1 MTTHTQQ
8 ISANLKVHNELLRSG
23 YCPVPA
29 ENTDKPQGKAQQ
41 KWVRVSA
48 DFHEKWYAGGYEKNN
63 DRLEGGEAYNMEY
76 ARRIGA
82 LKLTNKEDAQT
93 LTKIY
98 AGDKGVNIL
107 LDGKLALLD
116 FDDKDNP
123 KLYESFEE
131 EFPFLKQCYKDRNP
145 AKPWSYHYLIPDD
158 EAFIGIT
165 GTGQITGKY
174 GDFHLIH
181 PKVNDASVQVDFKK
195 IAKDGRWSEDD
206 NDEKQATN
214 YGGKRTPTISTYS
227 QRETLQK
234 LPKWFKMK
242 KLKKD
247 PSYKLFIKYMKTVYR
262 RRSETGGNK
271 KQVIESEVPTA
282 ITKQEQIKIKKNT
295 KIHSVEDFKKLPVW
309 KFIQEEWDEEE
320 GYKHTISKQPDGK
333 FMIDL
338 GKAECA
344 RTCPFTG
351 CIHKS
356 NNFWLLYLPLKQKL
370 VQYCFGCSGQNSEID
385 WKETSDYEKAFW
397 EGAGGQHVRSDWDSA
412 EEDFQNGLNAIGE
425 LLNDHL
431 CYIDK
436 KGQSEYVLYNYGYM
450 YSVKTAKGLKDYY
463 LCWRFKPKMNYWV
476 ETGKAGEKT
485 SKRYNHGG
493 EAWINPVDCWL
504 HYPKQHRRCYMGFKP
519 AENFDDRGRMFNTF
533 QGFAITKSVAE
544 AYMKHKGIKHEDVEE
559 LMKPVLDHIMKI
571 WCNNKQNRFDY
582 VISWFAQVLQK
593 PCEKTKVALCLKSDF
608 EGAGKSVIVGM
619 MKNIIGEYHSVSLN
633 EFPEGFNDI
642 MADKCFIN
650 LDEALWG
657 KDKSAAK
664 VKVFITEEHQQIKK
678 KFKDEYT
685 QDAYHN
691 VLISTN
697 EDFMCP
703 KDIGSRRYYILDLS
717 NKYAGITNDEKRKHF
732 KPIWEIAKQPEL
744 FAYYLYTYPLGDFDP
759 KQFDETEIGLAV
771 AQIGMSNV
779 KAWLYYCLQNDEF
792 YSVKETSWSPETG
805 NQESE
810 TIYRC
815 GDVFPKKYLE
825 ESYCDYTKTEYGG
838 SKRFTQFWRE
848 LYKLVPKH
856 KVEAGQRSAFNR
868 RYCVKF
874 PPLAE
879 TRKFFTNGWSD
890 NPGTTLPF
898 EEVDT
903 TMEYDITPNEDTIIN
918 VDLDTVEPS
927 KKKKMMPTP
936 KGFKPCMEWRQV
948 HRQYEYVNED
958 DEDEELLEMDADMIE
973 YVLEGEKNYRYECK
987 VRKGDDEVFKTRD
1000 FHKFCVWLTKE
1011 AGITFEDVINEYE
1024 PNNPSGFQ
1032 FSDPNK
1038 QPTAIVSFD

>member
-48 DFHEKWYAGGYEKNN
+48 DFHEEWYAKGYDKNN
-63 DRLEGGEAYNMEY
+63 ERLNGGEAYNMEY

-82 LKLTNKEDAQT
+82 LKLTNKDDEKT
-93 LTKIY
+93 LSDIY

-116 FDDKDNP
+116 FDDKENP

-158 EAFIGIT
+158 EAFVGIT

-174 GDFHLIH
+174 GDFHLLH
-181 PKVNDASVQVDFKK
+181 PKVDDASVQVDFKK

-242 KLKKD
+242 KLKKE
-247 PSYKLFIKYMKTVYR
+247 PSYTLFIKYMKTVYR
-262 RRSETGGNK
+262 RRSETGGK
-271 KQVIESEVPTA
+271 KQKTESEVPTA
-282 ITKQEQIKIKKNT
+282 ITKKEQINIKRTT

-309 KFIQEEWDEEE
+309 KFIQEEWDTEE
-320 GYKHTISKQPDGK
+320 GYKHIISKQPDGK

-397 EGAGGQHVRSDWDSA
+397 NGAGGSHIRDDYDAA
-412 EEDFQNGLNAIGE
+412 EEDFQNGLNAIAE

-463 LCWRFKPKMNYWV
+463 LCWRFRPKMNYW
-476 ETGKAGEKT
+476 ESSGKSGEKT
-485 SKRYNHGG
+485 SKRYQYPGDS
-493 EAWINPVDCWL
+493 WINPVDCWL

-533 QGFAITKSVAE
+533 QGFAITKSIAE
-544 AYMKHKGIKHEDVEE
+544 AYMKHKNIKPADVEK

-571 WCNNKQNRFDY
+571 WCSNKQKRFDY

-664 VKVFITEEHQQIKK
+664 VKVFITEHQQQIKK

-717 NKYAGITNDEKRKHF
+717 NKFAGIMNEEKRKHF
-732 KPIWEIAKQPEL
+732 KPIWEIANQPEL
-744 FAYYLYTYPLGDFDP
+744 FAYYLYTYPLEDFDP
-759 KQFDETEIGLAV
+759 KDFEETEIGLAV
-771 AQIGMSNV
+771 AEIGMSNV
-779 KAWLYYCLQNDEF
+779 KAWYYRCLQNDEF
-792 YSVKETSWSPETG
+792 YAVKENTWTPEG

-815 GDVFPKKYLE
+815 GDVFPKKFLE

-874 PPLAE
+874 PELKE
-879 TRKFFTNGWSD
+879 SRKFFTNGWSD
-890 NPGTTLPF
+890 NPGTGLPF
-898 EEVDT
+898 DEIDT
-903 TMEYDITPNEDTIIN
+903 TMEYDITPNEDTN
-918 VDLDTVEPS
+918 VKVDMDKIEPT
-927 KKKKMMPTP
+927 KKKKIME
-936 KGFKPCMEWRQV
+936 KKPCSEWRQV
-948 HRQYEYVNED
+948 RRQYEYTDYNDV
-958 DEDEELLEMDADMIE
+958 DEEILEMDADMIE
-973 YVLEGEKNYRYECK
+973 YKLEGENKYKYQCK
-987 VRKGDDEVFKTRD
+987 IRKGDDEVFKTRD
-1000 FHKFCVWLTKE
+1000 FKKFADWLVKE
-1011 AGITFEDVINEYE
+1011 TDITPTLMYEDVCSHYEY
-1024 PNNPSGFQ
+1024 
-1032 FSDPNK
+1032 SDPK
-1038 QPTAIVSFD
+1038 QQTATVSFD